1 MPQRAVAVIGAGIA
15 GCLAARELAA
25 REPDASIT
33 VIERDAVGAGASRRS
48 AGLHLLRGSTPRV
61 RRMAGYS
68 HAYYADLKLAE
79 PDLPIYPLGVTVVTD
94 GGPIDSGGPGDDG
107 ANGQGSDGH
116 GSDGGLAVANG
127 RGLPDDY
134 LPEARPVPAGPVGG
148 RPRGSLPGPA
158 VSLPAGC
165 RGWHISGSHYTDV
178 YRLTQALAAQLR
190 PRVRFV
196 EGVEVTGVT
205 LAGHGTPVTVH
216 GGTGEQFAADAVVL
230 APGPWLAAP
239 AWRDLVAPLR
249 LRVKKIVALHIERR
263 PGLAERAVV
272 FDDEDAFLLPVGY
285 RGHWLFSYSCQEW
298 DVEPGRLSSGPGL
311 SAGDISA
318 ARDCLRRYSP
328 ALAGACRGGRVFCD
342 AYSPDGEPVVRALD
356 EAGRI
361 VFAGAAN
368 GSGYRLAPAIA
379 AQAADLVL
387 RGGTGQPPES
397 ARQPGAAP
405 GGPPQDG
412 VPTRQDGPARHDLP
426 TQRGEGVRSDHQY
439 V

>member
-1 MPQRAVAVIGAGIA
+1 MPQHAVAVIGAGIA
-15 GCLAARELAA
+15 GCLIARELAV

-33 VIERDAVGAGASRRS
+33 VIDRDAVGAGASRRS
-48 AGLHLLRGSTPRV
+48 AGLHLLRGSTARI
-61 RRMAGYS
+61 RRMSGYS
-68 HAYYADLKLAE
+68 HAYYTDLKLTE
-79 PDLPIYPLGVTVVTD
+79 PDLPIYPVGVTVVTD
-94 GGPIDSGGPGDDG
+94 GGVTDG
-107 ANGQGSDGH
+107 SRATADGQG
-116 GSDGGLAVANG
+116 
-127 RGLPDDY
+127 LPEHY
-134 LPEARPVPAGPVGG
+134 LPEARPVPAGPVAGL
-148 RPRGSLPGPA
+148 RRGSLPGPA

-196 EGVEVTGVT
+196 EGVEVTGLA
-205 LAGHGTPVTVH
+205 LAGPGAPVTVH
-216 GGTGEQFAADAVVL
+216 GGTGEQFAADTVVL

-263 PGLAERAVV
+263 PGPAEGAVV
-272 FDDEDAFLLPVGY
+272 FDGEDAFLLPVGY
-285 RGHWLFSYSCQEW
+285 RGHWLFSYSCREW
-298 DVEPGRLSSGPGL
+298 DVEPDRLSSGAGL

-342 AYSPDGEPVVRALD
+342 AYSPDREPVVRALD

-368 GSGYRLAPAIA
+368 GSGYRLAPAVA
-379 AQAADLVL
+379 AQAVDLV
-387 RGGTGQPPES
+387 RGGGAGLPTERT
-397 ARQPGAAP
+397 RQPGAA
-405 GGPPQDG
+405 GGPLRDH
-412 VPTRQDGPARHDLP
+412 VPTRQDGPAPHDLP